1 MSRSGTR
8 GGSVWSG
15 FVLIGLALS
24 GCQGDSTAST
34 DATSTDAIDSPAG
47 SETNDAAPGSAQDP
61 ATFEVIETLN
71 RAPSFTQ
78 GLELLDDGR
87 MLHSRGRYGESGI
100 DILSPTGAVLRSRDL
115 PDDHFG
121 EGLTVVPDA
130 DGQLTAYQLTW
141 KSGVVHT
148 WSLPDLVEGPSLQ
161 IEGDGWGL
169 CYDETR
175 DALWQSDGTSTLRL
189 LAVPD
194 LAPIAEVNVTEQI
207 GDRATPVQR
216 LNELECDQ
224 GRVWANVWQSE
235 DILLI
240 EPPRGD
246 AAANKDTNA
255 QVLQRVSLSR
265 LVEGEGHSDPDNVLN
280 GVALEEQDGS
290 LLVTG
295 KNWERIFRI
304 ALAQE

>member
-1 MSRSGTR
+1 MPSHRLRLLVSAGVLAALAGC
-8 GGSVWSG
+8 GGSQSG
-15 FVLIGLALS
+15 
-24 GCQGDSTAST
+24 QGPARAS
-34 DATSTDAIDSPAG
+34 DATSAEAVSPTSTAG
-47 SETNDAAPGSAQDP
+47 RERGVEVVEVLDRGPG
-61 ATFEVIETLN
+61 
-71 RAPSFTQ
+71 FTQ

-87 MLHSRGRYGESGI
+87 LLHSTGRYGESS
-100 DILSPTGAVLRSRDL
+100 LQVLLLGGPAEVSTDL
-115 PDDHFG
+115 PAEEFG
-121 EGLTVVPDA
+121 EGATLVGD
-130 DGQLTAYQLTW
+130 TAYQLTW

-280 GVALEEQDGS
+280 GVALEEQD
-290 LLVTG
+290 
-295 KNWERIFRI
+295 
-304 ALAQE
+304 